1 MIESEKQEYMLKRQ
15 VILETLEMLFEHWE
29 MAEPLYNLV
38 NSMDVTAGVIDEV
51 LHMIDISY
59 RKLDDIDQKEKMEL
73 AMDNLKSIKSKEM
86 NERIHENEEVN
97 DAVSNLAY

>member
-1 MIESEKQEYMLKRQ
+1 MLKRQ